1 MSKIRLI
8 SFLGRFWIL
17 VCSLSLFSLYICRS
31 SYYPHFISCVT
42 NINEPIRLFM
52 KHCPSDGD
60 AYLSFSIFSWKKKL
74 HSSYT
79 LEIILTWYSL
89 RDLTFEFDGIIQFLI
104 QYRFSM
110 LWENFLVNFLRWNL
124 ESWSQKFCKRHLT
137 EDFVLF
143 DIHTNHTK

>member
-17 VCSLSLFSLYICRS
+17 VCSLSLFSLYICWS

-60 AYLSFSIFSWKKKL
+60 AYLSFSIFSWKKKITLFL
-74 HSSYT
+74 HFRDYINLILFAGSNLWIWWDYTVSYSVWVFNVMGKLLGQLYT
-79 LEIILTWYSL
+79 VKFGELKPKILQT
-89 RDLTFEFDGIIQFLI
+89 TFNR
-104 QYRFSM
+104 RFCVI
-110 LWENFLVNFLRWNL
+110 W
-124 ESWSQKFCKRHLT
+124 
-137 EDFVLF
+137 
-143 DIHTNHTK
+143 HTFKPY